1 MIKRNFR
8 TVGKTEVKAGLAVW
22 LDGRSFEDTNAV
34 GHITNDDTTPVC
46 GPFLV
51 ERVLFQKPHKTFE
64 TRSGWKPSTLEP
76 RVDIV
81 DPETGRRRSM
91 MSSWLLV
98 PKEEK

>member
-8 TVGKTEVKAGLAVW
+8 TVGKTEVHTGLAIW
-22 LDGRSFEDTNAV
+22 LDGRHFEDTNPI
-34 GHITNDDTTPVC
+34 GPRPNDDTNPVC

-51 ERVLFQKPHKTFE
+51 DRVLFQTQTQP
-64 TRSGWKPSTLEP
+64 EP
-76 RVDIV
+76 RVDII

-91 MSSWLLV
+91 FSSWLLV

>member
-8 TVGKTEVKAGLAVW
+8 RVGKTEVRAGLAIW
-22 LDGRSFEDTNAV
+22 LDGRSFDDTNPV
-34 GHITNDDTTPVC
+34 GMKPNDDTTPVC

-51 ERVLFQKPHKTFE
+51 ERVLFGNFQGI
-64 TRSGWKPSTLEP
+64 REP
-76 RVDIV
+76 RVDLV
-81 DPETGRRRSM
+81 DPETGGRRSM

>member
-1 MIKRNFR
+1 MIKRDFR
-8 TVGKTEVKAGLAVW
+8 TPSKTEVHAGLAIW
-22 LDGRSFEDTNAV
+22 LDGRFFEDTNPI
-34 GHITNDDTTPVC
+34 GPKPNDDTSPVC

-51 ERVLFQKPHKTFE
+51 ERVLFGNFQGI
-64 TRSGWKPSTLEP
+64 REP

-98 PKEEK
+98 PKEKE

>member
-8 TVGKTEVKAGLAVW
+8 TVGKTEVHAGLAIW
-22 LDGRSFEDTNAV
+22 LDGRHFEDTNPI
-34 GHITNDDTTPVC
+34 GHIHTDPNNPVC

-51 ERVLFQKPHKTFE
+51 ERVLFQRPTKTFE
-64 TRSGWKPSTLEP
+64 TRSGWKPSALEP
-76 RVDIV
+76 RVDLV

>member
-8 TVGKTEVKAGLAVW
+8 TPRKTEVHAGLAIW
-22 LDGRSFEDTNAV
+22 LDGRFFEDTNPI
-34 GHITNDDTTPVC
+34 GPKPNDDTNPVC

-51 ERVLFQKPHKTFE
+51 ERVLFTTQP
-64 TRSGWKPSTLEP
+64 EP
-76 RVDIV
+76 RVDLV

-98 PKEEK
+98 PKENT

>member
-8 TVGKTEVKAGLAVW
+8 TVGKTEVRTGLAVW
-22 LDGRSFEDTNAV
+22 LDGRFFEDTNPI
-34 GHITNDDTTPVC
+34 GPKPNDDLSPVC

-51 ERVLFQKPHKTFE
+51 ERVLFGNFQGI
-64 TRSGWKPSTLEP
+64 REP
-76 RVDIV
+76 RVDLV
-81 DPETGRRRSM
+81 DPATGDRRSM

>member
-8 TVGKTEVKAGLAVW
+8 TVGKTEVRTGLAIW
-22 LDGRSFEDTNAV
+22 LDGRHFEDTNPI
-34 GHITNDDTTPVC
+34 GPISNIDTNPVC

-51 ERVLFQKPHKTFE
+51 ERVLFD
-64 TRSGWKPSTLEP
+64 TRPEP
-76 RVDIV
+76 RVDLV

-98 PKEEK
+98 PKEKQ

>member
-8 TVGKTEVKAGLAVW
+8 TIEQKELERGLPIW
-22 LDGRSFEDTNAV
+22 LDGRHFEDTNPI
-34 GHITNDDTTPVC
+34 GPKPNDDRSPVC

-51 ERVLFQKPHKTFE
+51 ERVLFQSAN
-64 TRSGWKPSTLEP
+64 SGWKMPEP

-81 DPETGRRRSM
+81 DPSSGRRRSM

-98 PKEEK
+98 PKEA

>member
-8 TVGKTEVKAGLAVW
+8 TVSKTEVKAGLAIW
-22 LDGRSFEDTNAV
+22 LDGRFFEDTNPI
-34 GHITNDDTTPVC
+34 GPKPNDDTNPVC

-51 ERVLFQKPHKTFE
+51 ERVLFGNHQGI
-64 TRSGWKPSTLEP
+64 REP
-76 RVDIV
+76 RVDLV

-98 PKEEK
+98 PKEG

>member
-8 TVGKTEVKAGLAVW
+8 TVGKTEVRAGLAIW
-22 LDGRSFEDTNAV
+22 LDGRHFEDTNPI
-34 GHITNDDTTPVC
+34 GPKPNDGTNSVC

-51 ERVLFQKPHKTFE
+51 ERVLFGNYQGI
-64 TRSGWKPSTLEP
+64 REP
-76 RVDIV
+76 RVDLV

-98 PKEEK
+98 PKEEQ